1 MSWMAASAADPDWSL
16 RLRHSPMPL
25 WALVLLPAPVLCVVP
40 ALIEFRD
47 TLRAANEVSDA
58 GRA

>member
-1 MSWMAASAADPDWSL
+1 
-16 RLRHSPMPL
+16 MPL
-25 WALVLLPAPVLCVVP
+25 WALVLMPAPVLCVVP

-47 TLRAANEVSDA
+47 ASRAANEVSDA